1 MTKKEK
7 SLLGVFLGMIV
18 VMAVLFGVN
27 FYLQE
32 RNEMIAKRDRLKAES
47 VSAEQSEALHVLYAE
62 DKEWLEQDLPEPI
75 EYNVAQS
82 EFLSMVEKL
91 PKKHKLV
98 NDVTEPRGK
107 DEAGSFT
114 RVIMETRAKG
124 SQKDVVQWL
133 KELHKPRSFQIISSL
148 TIKRDAKDDLLLCK
162 VLVERYIIEKQYEEF

>member
-1 MTKKEK
+1 
-7 SLLGVFLGMIV
+7 
-18 VMAVLFGVN
+18 
-27 FYLQE
+27 
-32 RNEMIAKRDRLKAES
+32 
-47 VSAEQSEALHVLYAE
+47 
-62 DKEWLEQDLPEPI
+62 
-75 EYNVAQS
+75 
-82 EFLSMVEKL
+82 MVEKL

-114 RVIMETRAKG
+114 RVVMETRAKG